1 VERALKLFRRRVSQ
15 NSNRRFSTGRAESFV
30 AMKSFVGVTMAF
42 SQSFYLLHLAVI
54 FSSAGK
60 ELQPPGFQQ
69 IIRLGRPGEKLPS
82 SRA

>member
-1 VERALKLFRRRVSQ
+1 
-15 NSNRRFSTGRAESFV
+15 
-30 AMKSFVGVTMAF
+30 MKSFVRVTMAF

-60 ELQPPGFQQ
+60 ELQQPGFKQ